1 MSFLSSDTGVLREST
16 FRSTVCPFRL
26 SSPSTLGNVTLITPE
41 PPLAARKSSSES
53 NSISPTFRFFVPGS
67 SSSSGGATG
76 GGAGGAT
83 GAATGGGGAAIP
95 GPRGRSVET
104 GGGIGTVGAGLSA
117 GPAAVGGGTAGGTAG
132 GIIGAAGGAGTAVRA
147 GGGGGGMGAE
157 GRPPPPAVSVVAPA
171 PLPSF
176 FLLSMDSLIAVLT
189 SSSVVPKMSGLVRAS
204 INTFVATSSSFA
216 MVLSLSFASIAS
228 FCTFHLGSMSE
239 ILMCSAIWST
249 AMSSPVIGDTA
260 NLVASTPPEAFA
272 LASAAI
278 CSGFL

>member
-1 MSFLSSDTGVLREST
+1 
-16 FRSTVCPFRL
+16 
-26 SSPSTLGNVTLITPE
+26 
-41 PPLAARKSSSES
+41 
-53 NSISPTFRFFVPGS
+53 
-67 SSSSGGATG
+67 
-76 GGAGGAT
+76 
-83 GAATGGGGAAIP
+83 
-95 GPRGRSVET
+95 
-104 GGGIGTVGAGLSA
+104 
-117 GPAAVGGGTAGGTAG
+117 
-132 GIIGAAGGAGTAVRA
+132 
-147 GGGGGGMGAE
+147 MGAE

-176 FLLSMDSLIAVLT
+176 FLLSIDSLIAVLT

-204 INTFVATSSSFA
+204 ISTFVATSSSFA

-272 LASAAI
+272 FASAAI